1 MSRVGKNPIKVPK
14 GVQVDIKDNIINIKG
29 PLGSLSQD
37 MPKVIKVSI
46 KEDEIVVTR
55 PTNQRTHRAL
65 HGLARNLI
73 ANMVKGVTE
82 GFKKTLVIQGVG
94 YKAEVKGDTLVLQL
108 GFSHPVDFKIPKGI
122 DIKMEGMTKMNLSGI
137 DKQQLG
143 EVAAEIRDLK
153 GPEPYKGKGIRYLG
167 EYVKRKVG
175 KTGVTTGAPK

>member
-14 GVQVDIKDNIINIKG
+14 GVQVDIKDNMINVKG

-37 MPKVIKVSI
+37 IHRVIKVSLT
-46 KEDEIVVTR
+46 KDEIIVTR
-55 PTNQRTHRAL
+55 SSEQKTHRAL
-65 HGLARNLI
+65 HGLMRSLI
-73 ANMVKGVTE
+73 ANMVKGVRE
-82 GFKKTLVIQGVG
+82 GFKKILVIQGVG

-108 GFSHPVDFKIPKGI
+108 GFSHPVNFKIPKGI
-122 DIKMEGMTKMNLSGI
+122 DIKMEGLTKMNLSGI

-143 EVAAEIRDLK
+143 EVTAEIRDLK

-175 KTGVTTGAPK
+175 KTGVTTGGAK